1 MTSEIRDSLRSRG
14 ILVPGDNPRSLLP
27 QDWGSKPQ
35 RRPKRALINTRR
47 TDLRWP
53 VGRNGK
59 REVPYQIT
67 RSNCKR
73 IQCFLNCFW
82 ICILWKEKRKA
93 CTDSANR
100 QRTSIIRQKQV
111 FCVSFCSIHIENN
124 EQSVTDGRRKGIL
137 WSFAL
142 GILFKSKLSLF

>member
-27 QDWGSKPQ
+27 QEWGSKPQ

-53 VGRNGK
+53 VGRSGK

-67 RSNCKR
+67 RSNCKH
-73 IQCFLNCFW
+73 IQYTYTFELLV
-82 ICILWKEKRKA
+82 ICILWKDKK
-93 CTDSANR
+93 
-100 QRTSIIRQKQV
+100 
-111 FCVSFCSIHIENN
+111 
-124 EQSVTDGRRKGIL
+124 KG
-137 WSFAL
+137 
-142 GILFKSKLSLF
+142 